1 MKCPHCS
8 ETFIMTER
16 QGVEINYCRKCRGV
30 WLHREELNKIIERVS
45 ARTEDNFQR
54 QREDSSGN
62 LHYRNKKRNGFLENL
77 FDFD

>member
-30 WLHREELNKIIERVS
+30 WLHRHDLNKIIERVS
-45 ARTEDNFQR
+45 KNGRDDFQKE
-54 QREDSSGN
+54 REDSHSN
-62 LHYRNKKRNGFLENL
+62 PHYRRNRKGFLENL